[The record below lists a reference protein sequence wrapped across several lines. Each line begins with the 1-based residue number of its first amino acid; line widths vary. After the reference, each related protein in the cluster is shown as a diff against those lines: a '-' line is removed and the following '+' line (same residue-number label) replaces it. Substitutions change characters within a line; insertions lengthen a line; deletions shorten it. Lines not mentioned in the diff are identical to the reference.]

1 MTYTNTSERNILT
14 VIAIASLFAV
24 SAFAFAGVARADDF
38 NYSEPYVGNSEA
50 YANFSEPYTSNYSQS
65 YANYSEPYI
74 QNYSQPYVSN
84 NYSEPYSNYSEP
96 YASNYSEPYAN
107 LNIDPNAGTIDM
119 NASTIDVNASS
130 IDTYASSIDTN
141 ASSIYSTSYN
151 VYSIPTYDYGYNSY
165 GNSLAYGVGY
175 GLGYAAM
182 SYPYYTYQNYPVVA
196 SAPSNTSV
204 YSPTS
209 IVAPTNT
216 CTAPNTCNTTVDDHS
231 VVSAPTYAQPATAY
245 VSPVVQTVPYYTA
258 QAYVPSY
265 SYSSPSYVYTNPA
278 PYYAPVNPVVNPS
291 PYVALTQIP
300 YTGLDL
306 GLFGNALYWIVL
318 AGVALAGAY
327 LLVYYLPSLKFL
339 PALKLRQAGR
349 QANSRGDPAEQQAV
363 YGAGTLPA
371 RASTHAGGQSQ
382 GVTSPKVSEET
393 PSKCEG
399 VTSGTESHLR
409 NIYRGTSDIMQV
421 IKSAHGAAPRIVIS
435 RA

>member
-1 MTYTNTSERNILT
+1 MTYTNTSERNIPTLL
-14 VIAIASLFAV
+14 AIACIFAV
-24 SAFAFAGVARADDF
+24 SAFVFVGVARADETGWYTYGEGYTPSSASADTGW
-38 NYSEPYVGNSEA
+38 YTYGEGYTPTLGGISESLGGTYEQLGGTYEQLGGT
-50 YANFSEPYTSNYSQS
+50 YQTLGGTYQTYTS
-65 YANYSEPYI
+65 A
-74 QNYSQPYVSN
+74 
-84 NYSEPYSNYSEP
+84 
-96 YASNYSEPYAN
+96 
-107 LNIDPNAGTIDM
+107 
-119 NASTIDVNASS
+119 
-130 IDTYASSIDTN
+130 
-141 ASSIYSTSYN
+141 
-151 VYSIPTYDYGYNSY
+151 IPTYDYGYNSY

>member
-216 CTAPNTCNTTVDDHS
+216 CTASNSCNDNSVFNAPSTVITQPAAAY
-231 VVSAPTYAQPATAY
+231 VAPVTYATPQY
-245 VSPVVQTVPYYTA
+245 NV

-265 SYSSPSYVYTNPA
+265 PSYPTYTAPA
-278 PYYAPVNPVVNPS
+278 PYYAQNTS

-300 YTGLDL
+300 YTGFDF
-306 GLFGNALYWIVL
+306 GPFGNAMYWIVL
-318 AGVALAGAY
+318 AGFAVASAY
-327 LLVYYLPSLKFL
+327 LVVYYLPSLKLWQTGL
-339 PALKLRQAGR
+339 PSTAANMSSPIKAEVRSHATTRVSGQARTGSVEALPVASAPLSHTGFDTKAAFAPVFAKATTGE
-349 QANSRGDPAEQQAV
+349 ASFN
-363 YGAGTLPA
+363 GTRDA
-371 RASTHAGGQSQ
+371 MT
-382 GVTSPKVSEET
+382 VV
-393 PSKCEG
+393 
-399 VTSGTESHLR
+399 
-409 NIYRGTSDIMQV
+409 
-421 IKSAHGAAPRIVIS
+421 KSSNNVAPRIVIS
-435 RA
+435 RN

>member
-175 GLGYAAM
+175 GLCYAAM

-216 CTAPNTCNTTVDDHS
+216 CTASNSCNDNSVFNAPSTVITQPAAAY
-231 VVSAPTYAQPATAY
+231 VAPVTYATPQY
-245 VSPVVQTVPYYTA
+245 NV

-300 YTGLDL
+300 YTGFDF
-306 GLFGNALYWIVL
+306 GPFGNAMYWIVL
-318 AGVALAGAY
+318 AGFAIAGAY
-327 LLVYYLPSLKFL
+327 LLVYYLPSLKF
-339 PALKLRQAGR
+339 R
-349 QANSRGDPAEQQAV
+349 QANFRGDPAEQQAV
-363 YGAGTLPA
+363 YGAGTL
-371 RASTHAGGQSQ
+371 QSQ
-382 GVTSPKVSEET
+382 
-393 PSKCEG
+393 G
-399 VTSGTESHLR
+399 VTSGTESHLG

-435 RA
+435 RN

>member
-1 MTYTNTSERNILT
+1 MTYTNTSERNIPTLL
-14 VIAIASLFAV
+14 AIACIFAV
-24 SAFAFAGVARADDF
+24 SAFVFVGVARADETGWYTYGEGYTPSSASADTGW
-38 NYSEPYVGNSEA
+38 YTYGEGYTPTLGGISESLGGTYEQLGGTYEQLGGT
-50 YANFSEPYTSNYSQS
+50 YQTLGGTYQTYTS
-65 YANYSEPYI
+65 A
-74 QNYSQPYVSN
+74 
-84 NYSEPYSNYSEP
+84 
-96 YASNYSEPYAN
+96 
-107 LNIDPNAGTIDM
+107 
-119 NASTIDVNASS
+119 
-130 IDTYASSIDTN
+130 
-141 ASSIYSTSYN
+141 
-151 VYSIPTYDYGYNSY
+151 IPTYDYGYNSY
-165 GNSLAYGVGY
+165 GNSLAFGVGY

-300 YTGLDL
+300 YTGFDF
-306 GLFGNALYWIVL
+306 GPFGNAMYWIVL
-318 AGVALAGAY
+318 AGFAIAGAY
-327 LLVYYLPSLKFL
+327 LLVYYLPSLKF
-339 PALKLRQAGR
+339 R
-349 QANSRGDPAEQQAV
+349 QANFRGDPAEQQAV
-363 YGAGTLPA
+363 YGAGTL
-371 RASTHAGGQSQ
+371 QSQ
-382 GVTSPKVSEET
+382 
-393 PSKCEG
+393 G
-399 VTSGTESHLR
+399 VTSGTESHLG

-435 RA
+435 RN

>member
-1 MTYTNTSERNILT
+1 MTYTNTSERNIPTLL
-14 VIAIASLFAV
+14 AIACIFAV
-24 SAFAFAGVARADDF
+24 SAFVFVGVARADETGWYTYGEGYTPSSASADTGW
-38 NYSEPYVGNSEA
+38 YTYGEGYTPTLGGISESLGGTYEQLGGTYEQLGGT
-50 YANFSEPYTSNYSQS
+50 YQTLGGTYQTYTS
-65 YANYSEPYI
+65 A
-74 QNYSQPYVSN
+74 
-84 NYSEPYSNYSEP
+84 
-96 YASNYSEPYAN
+96 
-107 LNIDPNAGTIDM
+107 
-119 NASTIDVNASS
+119 
-130 IDTYASSIDTN
+130 
-141 ASSIYSTSYN
+141 
-151 VYSIPTYDYGYNSY
+151 IPTYDYGYNSY

-349 QANSRGDPAEQQAV
+349 QANSRGD
-363 YGAGTLPA
+363 TLPA